1 MILSYPIL
9 LYPLCFINIL
19 YYLFYYIRIPLIVC
33 LNDIWS
39 YVVGMAIEDTAS
51 LAIDLDSDSALHQ
64 SPAVMS
70 SLPTATLSDHHST
83 KIPPKKRRKGND
95 SSSLSDE
102 LDDEVGVTIY
112 FIGYTLYLLY
122 FLFYRYIYIYIY
134 CRRRGSTTAGG
145 GKRSRAQPHL
155 PRRMRKKKM
164 NWMMR

>member
-134 CRRRGSTTAGG
+134 IVVGEAAPPQEEEKEVELNLISLAG
-145 GKRSRAQPHL
+145 
-155 PRRMRKKKM
+155 
-164 NWMMR
+164 